1 MAALTYTEPKP
12 KTIAGAK
19 GDWELVIGL
28 EVHAQVASKAKLFSG
43 ASTKFGAEPNSNVSF
58 VDAAMPGML
67 PVINAFCVEQAVRTG
82 LGLKADIN
90 LYSAFDRKNYF
101 YPDLPQGYQISQLY
115 HPIVGEGEVLVDM
128 EPGITR
134 KVRVE
139 RIHLEQDAGKSVHD
153 MDPNMSFVDLNRTGV
168 ALMEIVS
175 RPDIRGPEEAA
186 AYVAKIRQILRY
198 LGTCDGNMQ
207 NGNLRADVN
216 VSVCKAGDYEKFRET
231 GDFNVLGTR
240 CEIKNMNSMRFIQA
254 AIDAVPDGTVLI
266 LDEAYVEFA
275 AKGIAAP
282 FDINDPRVIRM
293 RTFSKAYGLAGVRV
307 GYAIGHAG
315 LIKSFDKIRNHFGL
329 SRSGQIGAMAAFQD
343 QAYLA
348 QTVANVAAARERIS
362 KIALANGLQPIQ
374 SATNFVTIDCGR
386 DADFAKAV
394 VDDFSSRGIFIRRPF
409 VAPFTRCIRVSAGRV
424 QDLDMF
430 EAALPLALKA
440 CG

>member
-1 MAALTYTEPKP
+1 MNNPKLRGPRYTGLVTRLSDAAP
-12 KTIAGAK
+12 
-19 GDWELVIGL
+19 
-28 EVHAQVASKAKLFSG
+28 
-43 ASTKFGAEPNSNVSF
+43 F
-58 VDAAMPGML
+58 VDPETQERDQGHPFAARLGANENVFGPSPKAVAAMQAADADTWMYGTTNSYDL
-67 PVINAFCVEQAVRTG
+67 QNALA
-82 LGLKADIN
+82 
-90 LYSAFDRKNYF
+90 AFYRVGTDN
-101 YPDLPQGYQISQLY
+101 I
-115 HPIVGEGEVLVDM
+115 IVGEGIDGLLGYLVRLLVG
-128 EPGITR
+128 PGD
-134 KVRVE
+134 KVVTS
-139 RIHLEQDAGKSVHD
+139 HGAYPTFNYHVAGYGGDIVTVPFNGNYE
-153 MDPNMSFVDLNRTGV
+153 DPA
-168 ALMEIVS
+168 AL
-175 RPDIRGPEEAA
+175 
-186 AYVAKIRQILRY
+186 VAKAAEVDAKLIY
-198 LGTCDGNMQ
+198 LANPDNPMGTIHDA
-207 NGNLRADVN
+207 RV
-216 VSVCKAGDYEKFRET
+216 
-231 GDFNVLGTR
+231 
-240 CEIKNMNSMRFIQA
+240 IQA

-394 VDDFSSRGIFIRRPF
+394 VDDLSTRGIFIRRPF